1 LGNKIRNTKLFF
13 YSQIYG
19 WWIWKEIKGFILVF
33 FNLGFFFIIRIG
45 TNSMGV
51 IFDWAKKLIKEKT
64 NEQKKTIYYIKK
76 DLET

>member
-1 LGNKIRNTKLFF
+1 
-13 YSQIYG
+13 
-19 WWIWKEIKGFILVF
+19 
-33 FNLGFFFIIRIG
+33 
-45 TNSMGV
+45 MGV